1 MVAHMS
7 FKSVTLDILYALI
20 LIVIVIFTL
29 FPIVWAIGN
38 SLTFD
43 DSEIFKS
50 VSPLSIRTFFPK
62 NPSLSNYRTLFTRYN
77 FLLPIGNSIFVAT
90 MTVFFG
96 YLINGLCG
104 FAFAKF
110 KFKGQ
115 GALFSLYLFSFVIP
129 FEMIAV
135 PLYSTVGK
143 MGMLNTRMAVILPMV
158 ANGMIVFLYRQ
169 FFKDIPDSIIES
181 ARIDG
186 ANTLRI
192 FFQLI
197 TPLSKPVIISASL
210 MIFIQQ
216 WDAFLWPLV
225 AASTKALK
233 VIQVAIA
240 ELNGEEKVMWG
251 VILAGTS
258 ITILIPTSILIP
270 LQKYY
275 IMGISSSG
283 MKE

>member
-1 MVAHMS
+1 MVKKKAPHII
-7 FKSVTLDILYALI
+7 VLHILYAII
-20 LIVIVIFTL
+20 LLGIVMYTL

-38 SLTFD
+38 SFTKD
-43 DSEIFKS
+43 DSEIFKY
-50 VSPLSIRTFFPK
+50 VYPLSLRTFFPK
-62 NPSLSNYRTLFTRYN
+62 SPSLLNYRVLFTRYV
-77 FLLPIGNSIFVAT
+77 FLRPICNSFLVASI
-90 MTVFFG
+90 TV
-96 YLINGLCG
+96 LIGFIVNGMAG
-104 FAFAKF
+104 FAFAKYH
-110 KFKGQ
+110 FKGDSL
-115 GALFSLYLFSFVIP
+115 LFSLYLFSFMIP

-143 MGMLNTRMAVILPMV
+143 MGFLNTRLALILPMV

-181 ARIDG
+181 ARLDG

-210 MIFIQQ
+210 MMFIQQ

-225 AASTKALK
+225 AASTKELK
-233 VIQVAIA
+233 VMQVAIA

-258 ITILIPTSILIP
+258 ITILIPTCILVP

>member
-1 MVAHMS
+1 MAKKVQV
-7 FKSVTLDILYALI
+7 KSVIANSIYAIILVC
-20 LIVIVIFTL
+20 IVVFTL
-29 FPIVWAIGN
+29 FPIVWAVGN
-38 SLTFD
+38 SLTID

-50 VSPLSIRTFFPK
+50 VYPLSLRTFFPK
-62 NPSLSNYRTLFTRYN
+62 NPSLINYRTLFTRYN
-77 FLLPIGNSIFVAT
+77 FFLPIFNSILVAT

-96 YLINGLCG
+96 FIINGLGG

-110 KFKGQ
+110 HFKGQ
-115 GALFSLYLFSFVIP
+115 SILFSLYLFSFVIP

-143 MGMLNTRMAVILPMV
+143 MGILNTRLALILPMV

-169 FFKDIPDSIIES
+169 FFKDIPDSLIES
-181 ARIDG
+181 ARMDG

-210 MIFIQQ
+210 MMFIQQ

-251 VILAGTS
+251 VILAGTA
-258 ITILIPTSILIP
+258 ITILIPTSILVP

-275 IMGISSSG
+275 IMGVSSSG